1 MASRMSET
9 YFIEYKNT
17 EIEIGLEN
25 KDKIRVM
32 FGSHFVFVTPA
43 EADTLAVM
51 LAAAAEGKDVDDYE
65 AYASPKEEEYDW
77 DYEDDLGEKMW

>member
-1 MASRMSET
+1 MSET

-32 FGSHFVFVTPA
+32 LGSHILFVTPA

-51 LAAAAEGKDVDDYE
+51 LAAAAEGKGNDDYE
-65 AYASPKEEEYDW
+65 AYASPKEEVYDW